1 MDQGTIAH
9 PLVDAVGTGFVV
21 TESDARVVDLSSARS
36 GLLRETASAGL
47 ATVLLTP
54 ATSRVTVALLTALRG
69 AGGTWVVR
77 VGEAYRA
84 VDSDTV
90 AGTVGEAWI
99 AEPAPVRRVLPAPDE
114 VPWTECSVSVL
125 HRATE
130 GAVLGRVTEELLE
143 ALAGVAP
150 AAWGLVEPA
159 SLSWDTAALTAAARR
174 RAPAPT
180 HLQAVAVVPGGTAS
194 IRIRVARTDQGVLE
208 ETRLAL
214 PRDVLVSPNAA
225 VDPDA
230 TVDPDAVVDPD
241 TAVVAVFRDLAR
253 RHRVLLATA
262 WRTAGHPDATLGAR
276 PRVLPVPLGAVVG
289 ARAVRDLGVD
299 PRSVVGDGIE
309 TVGPSRVP
317 SFVLDTG
324 VAAAVDEATDVE
336 AGPDGSTASAALTG
350 STGSAGSASSS
361 GTAGSAADALGAR
374 PMEAQARWARFHG
387 FLTRLGPLAPGLLD
401 GQDPTGAPR
410 GGDGAEDRS

>member
-77 VGEAYRA
+77 VGDAYRA

-90 AGTVGEAWI
+90 AGTVAEAWS
-99 AEPAPVRRVLPAPDE
+99 APPAPVRRVLPAPDE

-130 GAVLGRVTEELLE
+130 GVVLGRVAEELLE
-143 ALAGVAP
+143 ALGGTGP
-150 AAWGLVEPA
+150 AAWGFVEPT

-194 IRIRVARTDQGVLE
+194 LRISVTRTDQGVLE

-214 PRDVLVSPNAA
+214 PRAGG
-225 VDPDA
+225 VDPDT
-230 TVDPDAVVDPD
+230 TVDPDTV
-241 TAVVAVFRDLAR
+241 TVAALRDLAR

-276 PRVLPVPLGAVVG
+276 PRVLPVPLGTVVG

-317 SFVLDTG
+317 SIVLDTG
-324 VAAAVDEATDVE
+324 IAARSVVPAPAT
-336 AGPDGSTASAALTG
+336 ASPSAPSSPDAGSTA
-350 STGSAGSASSS
+350 
-361 GTAGSAADALGAR
+361 TAPA
-374 PMEAQARWARFHG
+374 EAEVRWARFHA
-387 FLTRLGPLAPGLLD
+387 LVTRLGPLAPGLLD
-401 GQDPTGAPR
+401 GQDPTAAPGGGR
-410 GGDGAEDRS
+410 GSEDRS

>member
-174 RAPAPT
+174 RAPAST

-194 IRIRVARTDQGVLE
+194 VRIRVARTDQGVLE

-214 PRDVLVSPNAA
+214 PREVL

-230 TVDPDAVVDPD
+230 AVDPD

-262 WRTAGHPDATLGAR
+262 WRTAGHPDAALGAR

>member
-77 VGEAYRA
+77 VGDAYRA

-90 AGTVGEAWI
+90 AGTVAEAWT
-99 AEPAPVRRVLPAPDE
+99 APPAPVRPVLPAPDE

-130 GAVLGRVTEELLE
+130 GVVLGRVAEELLE
-143 ALAGVAP
+143 ALGGTGP
-150 AAWGLVEPA
+150 AAWGLVEPT

-174 RAPAPT
+174 RAPAAT

-194 IRIRVARTDQGVLE
+194 LRISVTRTDQGVLE

-214 PRDVLVSPNAA
+214 PRAGG
-225 VDPDA
+225 VDSGSTVDSDT
-230 TVDPDAVVDPD
+230 TVDPD
-241 TAVVAVFRDLAR
+241 TVAVAALRDLAR

-276 PRVLPVPLGAVVG
+276 PRVLPVPLGTVVG

-299 PRSVVGDGIE
+299 PRSVVGDGIA

-317 SFVLDTG
+317 SIVLDTG
-324 VAAAVDEATDVE
+324 VAARSVVPAPV
-336 AGPDGSTASAALTG
+336 TASPSAP
-350 STGSAGSASSS
+350 GSAD
-361 GTAGSAADALGAR
+361 AGSPATAPA
-374 PMEAQARWARFHG
+374 EAEVRWARFHA
-387 FLTRLGPLAPGLLD
+387 LVTRLGPLAPGLLD
-401 GQDPTGAPR
+401 GQDPTAAP
-410 GGDGAEDRS
+410 GGGVGSEDRS